1 MLLAVQDLGMRA
13 FSSQATVLHA
23 TKIAAWA
30 DNNLLALTNKILTL
44 LLWNKKDKPNLNYV
58 DKNSEVNLK
67 DSKLSMQV

>member
-13 FSSQATVLHA
+13 FSSQATVLQA

-30 DNNLLALTNKILTL
+30 YNNLLYLTNKILTL
-44 LLWNKKDKPNLNYV
+44 LLWNKKDKLNLNCV

-67 DSKLSMQV
+67 DSKLSTQV